1 MVQSLSA
8 LGWIGG
14 MMRGKVKVDGGKI
27 GVGVG
32 HLDVECH
39 ASVEK
44 GTFWR
49 GLSIAGRKV
58 EGSPLREAGMG
69 PFQSLGWAPPC

>member
-1 MVQSLSA
+1 MDHQLLCQLIIHLVPL
-8 LGWIGG
+8 
-14 MMRGKVKVDGGKI
+14 VEVDKGKI

-32 HLDVECH
+32 HLDVECR

-58 EGSPLREAGMG
+58 ERSPLREAGMG